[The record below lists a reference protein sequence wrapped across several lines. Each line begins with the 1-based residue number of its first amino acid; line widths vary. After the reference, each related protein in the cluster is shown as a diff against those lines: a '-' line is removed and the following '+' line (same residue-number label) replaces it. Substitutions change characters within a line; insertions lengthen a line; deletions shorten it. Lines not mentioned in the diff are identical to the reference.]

1 MEFTPSIACAVV
13 ILIFCYTF
21 RKSTKRVAKYA
32 EELIATNANEGMLD
46 ILDRNAVLAERV
58 ASVDEV
64 YLSNDI
70 DRLIHDKC
78 YTQRKSS

>member
-1 MEFTPSIACAVV
+1 MEFTLSIACAVV

-32 EELIATNANEGMLD
+32 EELVAANTNEGMLD

-58 ASVDEV
+58 ANVDEV

>member
-1 MEFTPSIACAVV
+1 M
-13 ILIFCYTF
+13 
-21 RKSTKRVAKYA
+21 
-32 EELIATNANEGMLD
+32 IATNANEGMLD

-58 ASVDEV
+58 ANVDEV

>member
-1 MEFTPSIACAVV
+1 MEFTLPIACAVV

-32 EELIATNANEGMLD
+32 EELVATNTNEGMLD

-58 ASVDEV
+58 ANVDEV

>member
-1 MEFTPSIACAVV
+1 MEFTLSIACAVV
-13 ILIFCYTF
+13 VLIFCYTF
-21 RKSTKRVAKYA
+21 RKSVKRVAKYA
-32 EELIATNANEGMLD
+32 EELVATNTNEGMLD

-58 ASVDEV
+58 ANVDEV